1 MGRMSIIIVDNDIEY
16 LANLEK
22 FLLVNYPQRFELFT
36 FSSADK
42 LTDFFKHKQSIDIL
56 IISSQIYRKDMKTV
70 KAELSL
76 ILLED
81 SNFRAPKAGVLSPNC
96 ERLSAE
102 GERQSAEVTGVI
114 ETIYKY
120 QHMDKLVS
128 EIIRLYSE
136 KSLKNISI
144 TGQGNTRVVGVYSP
158 SGGTG
163 SSSIAAGCSILCAGR
178 GVRSFYLNMEVIPST
193 DLFFN
198 GDCARTFSNVIFHL
212 KGKGDNLQ
220 LKLEGAK
227 CVDTK
232 SGVHYFK
239 PPESILELNELTDL
253 EIEYLV
259 SGLKNSAVYDYVFI
273 DMSSGLNSFNTAI
286 LPLADVILL
295 VIDQDRRTMI
305 KLEKFRAGLNLL
317 EHKSGIGIANR
328 IIPVL
333 NRFDGRS
340 EAVKQI
346 AHLKGCR
353 PMIALGDC
361 SRPEAADAGTAA
373 IAGIVT
379 SPVENKAFLTGLNS
393 IMENFS
399 FCSSVNKV
407 IPNGGENI
415 A

>member
-1 MGRMSIIIVDNDIEY
+1 MGRMSVIIADNDIEY
-16 LANLEK
+16 LANFEK

-36 FSSADK
+36 FSSVDK
-42 LTDFFKHKQSIDIL
+42 LTDFLIHTQGIDIL
-56 IISSQIYRKDMKTV
+56 IISSRIYRKGMNTA

-76 ILLED
+76 LLSED
-81 SNFRAPKAGVLSPNC
+81 RHTGAPKAGMLTLKC
-96 ERLSAE
+96 ERQPAE
-102 GERQSAEVTGVI
+102 GGRQSAELPDAP

-120 QHMDKLVS
+120 QHMDKLVAD
-128 EIIRLYSE
+128 IIRFYSE
-136 KSLKNISI
+136 KSLKNVSI
-144 TGQGNTRVVGVYSP
+144 TGQGSTRVVGVCSP

-178 GVRSFYLNMEVIPST
+178 GERSFYLNMEAIPST

-239 PPESILELNELTDL
+239 PPENILELNELTDP
-253 EIEYLV
+253 EIGCLV
-259 SGLKNSAVYDYVFI
+259 GGLKSSAVYDYIFI
-273 DMSSGLNSFNTAI
+273 DMSSGLNSFNTEI
-286 LPLADVILL
+286 LKLADVILL
-295 VIDQDRRTMI
+295 VIDQDSRTLI

-317 EHKSGIGIANR
+317 EHKSGIGIVNR
-328 IIPVL
+328 IIPIL

-340 EAVKQI
+340 ETVKQI
-346 AHLKGCR
+346 VRLKGCR
-353 PMIALGDC
+353 PMITLSDC
-361 SRPEAADAGTAA
+361 SSAEAADAGTTA

-379 SPVENKAFLTGLNS
+379 APIENKEFLTGLNS
-393 IMENFS
+393 ILENYA
-399 FCSSVNKV
+399 FCSGVEKV
-407 IPNGGENI
+407 IPNGGEHI